1 MRKRKRRDK
10 MLENGHRGIF
20 KGRSMG
26 TSVRV
31 PEGLGS
37 MLSEKGSKS
46 HMPLRNGDG
55 LQIDMKRAKY
65 LESIPTSLFR
75 GGANTNFGKPPAVQS
90 EFLYETPENAS
101 LHHGPMVISS
111 ARHRRISELAL
122 SRVNYAPQLKK
133 WLTRRSPLQT
143 QDILVQGA
151 PWKTS
156 EMSGVDPGEEYDDG
170 GTYGPRRQLGM
181 YGRASA
187 SASRNRGLMRRHAR
201 ANVAPQDQG
210 YQMTK
215 ADRELLWGS
224 TAEGIW
230 KYGKEWLSQMPDRQG
245 AGNILRT
252 GYALYQMGLGSGV
265 NSFLSSPNFVGGLA
279 EAAKTFGGPLGRG
292 VLQLAADT
300 SPGII
305 TLAVGGA
312 IVKTWQMWGP
322 DVMLPKQQYEYSNE
336 LTYRLRKGEKE
347 GLFKNTEEKLKG
359 GAFKIRSLTS
369 EELDYL
375 TKGEDDSYVS
385 WFRAM
390 HQNKYT
396 RDGGQWG
403 GDGSFIASPESAVMY
418 GMGDASMK
426 ANYKLHSDRA
436 KREAWKLEKREREL
450 VKQIGELAEGNPKRK
465 AMTAESLYV
474 QQRKAR
480 IYADFADGDW
490 RAARDRRHVAR
501 KKPRGPEEKTTIF
514 EEEGD
519 IVFNDDTSARGP
531 DAPLDSW
538 TEWDSDTTQAV
549 NEWDSEEPY
558 TWRDSAHATVWGL
571 QRTRDDVVG
580 AIGGAWTVTW
590 DTLGDFVFGAST
602 QIMDSA
608 DDTYGEGW
616 SAPSWDASEIKQN
629 DVEAHVS
636 GPHMLPVNGNEH
648 GQEVLSAQHA
658 RVARDAAD
666 LRGERPSNPA
676 ETRGEM
682 RSPPIGMSDS
692 ADGDRINAQSRKRDT
707 NKGFEEHAAD
717 PVIGTPQASAEVQMH
732 DLMTPKSYDE
742 RKRAEMMS
750 PTLRAQMY
758 YDASQQLDFSWDV
771 YEGYGCSVETSRRI
785 SLWEKETFTN
795 MHESFASLERI
806 LSRDPDASLSLD
818 LRRMMA
824 TTQNALSMHT
834 AGSWKMLNWDLLMAK
849 TGPLPEWRQFQ
860 IDQFCRIMEE
870 KANPNQAKQAGRVF
884 RKLVETNRMLPET
897 HIFSLYSAM
906 EWISSSA

>member
-1 MRKRKRRDK
+1 
-10 MLENGHRGIF
+10 
-20 KGRSMG
+20 
-26 TSVRV
+26 
-31 PEGLGS
+31 
-37 MLSEKGSKS
+37 LSEKGSKS

-75 GGANTNFGKPPAVQS
+75 GGANTNFGKPPTVQS

-111 ARHRRISELAL
+111 PRHRRISELAL

-201 ANVAPQDQG
+201 ANVAPRDQG

-230 KYGKEWLSQMPDRQG
+230 KYGKEWLAQMVDRQG
-245 AGNILRT
+245 AANLLHT
-252 GYALYQMGLGSGV
+252 TATLYQMGLGSGV

-279 EAAKTFGGPLGRG
+279 EAAKSYGGPLGRG
-292 VLQLAADT
+292 VLQLGADT
-300 SPGII
+300 SAGIMTI
-305 TLAVGGA
+305 AVGGA

-322 DVMLPKQQYEYSNE
+322 DLLLPKQQYEYSNE
-336 LTYRLRKGEKE
+336 LTYRLRKGEEE
-347 GLFKNTEEKLKG
+347 GLFANTEEKLKG
-359 GAFKIRSLTS
+359 GAFKVRSLTS

-375 TKGEDDSYVS
+375 TKGGDDSYVS

-403 GDGSFIASPESAVMY
+403 GDGSFIASPESAALY
-418 GMGDASMK
+418 GLGDASME
-426 ANYKLHSDRA
+426 ANYKLQSDRA
-436 KREAWKLEKREREL
+436 KREAWKLEKRERDL
-450 VKQIGELAEGNPKRK
+450 VKKIGELAEGNPKRK

-501 KKPRGPEEKTTIF
+501 KKPRGPEEGRTIF

-519 IVFNDDTSARGP
+519 IVFNNDTSARGP
-531 DAPLDSW
+531 DAPTQLDSW
-538 TEWDSDTTQAV
+538 
-549 NEWDSEEPY
+549 NEWDSEDPY
-558 TWRDSAHATVWGL
+558 TWVDAAQATLWGL
-571 QRTRDDVVG
+571 SEVKSNVDE
-580 AIGGAWTVTW
+580 AIGGVWAVSL
-590 DTLGDFVFGAST
+590 DTLGEFIFEAST
-602 QIMDSA
+602 QIMDFA
-608 DDTYGEGW
+608 GTVYGEGW
-616 SAPSWDASEIKQN
+616 SASEIKQN

-636 GPHMLPVNGNEH
+636 GPHLLPVNGNEH
-648 GQEVLSAQHA
+648 GQEVLLAQHA
-658 RVARDAAD
+658 RVVRNAED
-666 LRGERPSNPA
+666 LRGERPTNPA

-682 RSPPIGMSDS
+682 RSPPIGMLGS
-692 ADGDRINAQSRKRDT
+692 ADGDRINAQSRNKDA
-707 NKGFEEHAAD
+707 NKGFEDHAAD

-732 DLMTPKSYDE
+732 DLMSPKSYNE